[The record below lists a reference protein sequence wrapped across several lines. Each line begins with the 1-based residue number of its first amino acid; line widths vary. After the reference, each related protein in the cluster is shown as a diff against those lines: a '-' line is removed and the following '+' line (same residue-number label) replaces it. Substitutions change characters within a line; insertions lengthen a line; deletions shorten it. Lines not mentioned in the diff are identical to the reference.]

1 MDKGKAC
8 SDGRLRRKPHTRA
21 LTKLSQL
28 MPSEQLTVNVA
39 QVVHET
45 IDGETIL
52 IHLGSGAYYS
62 LAGCGADVWEL
73 LAAGAGVEEVL
84 ASTQTRYEAEPE
96 HVAQPVRALLD
107 ELLAEE
113 LILRSTSDAPARAQ
127 PGEDGSQKAPQAA
140 NADESEP
147 AARVPFVAPV
157 LHKYT
162 DMQQFML
169 VDPLHDVEQD
179 VGWPHLK
186 DG

>member
-1 MDKGKAC
+1 
-8 SDGRLRRKPHTRA
+8 
-21 LTKLSQL
+21 
-28 MPSEQLTVNVA
+28 MPDEQLTVNVA

-62 LAGCGADVWEL
+62 LAGCGAEVWEL
-73 LAAGAGVEEVL
+73 LAAGAGVEEVI
-84 ASTQTRYEAEPE
+84 ASTQTRYDADPQ
-96 HVAQPVRALLD
+96 HIAQPVRALVD

-113 LILRSTSDAPARAQ
+113 LILKGPPAVSRHAQPKEQTSTSTSTLPNDVDQAHTATRA
-127 PGEDGSQKAPQAA
+127 
-140 NADESEP
+140 
-147 AARVPFVAPV
+147 PFVAPV

>member
-1 MDKGKAC
+1 
-8 SDGRLRRKPHTRA
+8 
-21 LTKLSQL
+21 
-28 MPSEQLTVNVA
+28 MPDEQLTLNVA

-62 LAGCGADVWEL
+62 LAGCGAEVWEL
-73 LAAGAGVEEVL
+73 LAAGAGVEEVVS
-84 ASTQTRYEAEPE
+84 STQTRYDADPE
-96 HVAQPVRALLD
+96 HVAQPVRALID
-107 ELLAEE
+107 QLLAEE
-113 LILRSTSDAPARAQ
+113 LILESSSTVSSQVQPSSETTTTSSPAGEEEHKTTRA
-127 PGEDGSQKAPQAA
+127 
-140 NADESEP
+140 
-147 AARVPFVAPV
+147 PFVAPV

>member
-1 MDKGKAC
+1 M
-8 SDGRLRRKPHTRA
+8 PH
-21 LTKLSQL
+21 
-28 MPSEQLTVNVA
+28 EHLTVNTT

-62 LAGCGADVWEL
+62 LAGCGADIWEL
-73 LAAGAGVEEVL
+73 LAAGAGVEEVV
-84 ASTQTRYEAEPE
+84 ASTQTRYDADPE
-96 HVAQPVRALLD
+96 QIAQPVRALID

-113 LILRSTSDAPARAQ
+113 LILDAPSTDPRNAQ
-127 PGEDGSQKAPQAA
+127 PGGETTETTTVSPAGVDQ
-140 NADESEP
+140 SEF
-147 AARVPFVAPV
+147 ATRAPFVAPV

>member
-1 MDKGKAC
+1 M
-8 SDGRLRRKPHTRA
+8 PH
-21 LTKLSQL
+21 
-28 MPSEQLTVNVA
+28 EQLAVNTA

-62 LAGCGADVWEL
+62 LAGCGAEVWEL

-84 ASTQTRYEAEPE
+84 ASTQTRYDADPE

-113 LILRSTSDAPARAQ
+113 LILKGASDVPSVPQ
-127 PGEDGSQKAPQAA
+127 PDEDGTQAVSLSA
-140 NADESEP
+140 STGDSEP
-147 AARVPFVAPV
+147 AARAPFVAPV

>member
-1 MDKGKAC
+1 M
-8 SDGRLRRKPHTRA
+8 S
-21 LTKLSQL
+21 
-28 MPSEQLTVNVA
+28 SEQLTVNVA

-62 LAGCGADVWEL
+62 LAGCGADIWEL
-73 LAAGAGVEEVL
+73 LAAGAGIEEVL
-84 ASTQTRYEAEPE
+84 ASTQTRYDADPE
-96 HVAQPVRALLD
+96 QIAQPVRALID

-113 LILRSTSDAPARAQ
+113 LILEDPLTAPPSARADDAPATIASPASVERSELVTRA
-127 PGEDGSQKAPQAA
+127 
-140 NADESEP
+140 
-147 AARVPFVAPV
+147 PFVAPV

>member
-1 MDKGKAC
+1 
-8 SDGRLRRKPHTRA
+8 
-21 LTKLSQL
+21 
-28 MPSEQLTVNVA
+28 MPGEQLTVNVA

-62 LAGCGADVWEL
+62 LAGCGADIWEL
-73 LAAGAGVEEVL
+73 LATGAAIEEVL
-84 ASTQTRYEAEPE
+84 ASTQTRYDADPE
-96 HVAQPVRALLD
+96 QIAQPVRALID

-113 LILRSTSDAPARAQ
+113 LILEDPSAVPLHAQAGDETTATTTLTSAGVDPSGLVTRA
-127 PGEDGSQKAPQAA
+127 
-140 NADESEP
+140 
-147 AARVPFVAPV
+147 PFVAPV

>member
-1 MDKGKAC
+1 
-8 SDGRLRRKPHTRA
+8 
-21 LTKLSQL
+21 
-28 MPSEQLTVNVA
+28 MPNEQLTVNVA

-62 LAGCGADVWEL
+62 LAGCGADIWEL
-73 LAAGAGVEEVL
+73 LAAGAGVEEVV
-84 ASTQTRYEAEPE
+84 ASTQTRYDADPE
-96 HVAQPVRALLD
+96 QIAQPVRTLID

-113 LILRSTSDAPARAQ
+113 LILKGPSTVPPRAQ
-127 PGEDGSQKAPQAA
+127 PGGETTATTTASPAGVDQS
-140 NADESEP
+140 ESSTR
-147 AARVPFVAPV
+147 ASFVAPV